1 MDAERWALAL
11 LGAAVGSIGWL
22 LVGMYL
28 QRRDADR
35 RARSALRAVYFEL
48 ELNAVNARIAR
59 EHRRFAAL
67 SRANFDRTLPDVA
80 MLLAPD
86 ALGTLVTAY
95 HGHAGYEQLATE
107 EGIPPAV
114 ANGALSGIVDAH
126 DRALAVVRKE
136 CFPGDRRPATAAS
149 AFLEGQEGGDRG

>member
-22 LVGMYL
+22 FVGMYL
-28 QRRDADR
+28 QRRDANR

-48 ELNAVNARIAR
+48 ELNAVNVEIAR
-59 EHRRFAAL
+59 QHGRFSSL

-86 ALGTLVTAY
+86 DLGNLVTAY
-95 HGHAGYEQLATE
+95 HGHAGYEQLSTE
-107 EGIPPAV
+107 EGIPSGV
-114 ANGALSGIVDAH
+114 AAAALAGIAEAH
-126 DRALAVVRKE
+126 ERALDVVRKE
-136 CFPGDRRPATAAS
+136 CFAADRRPATAAS
-149 AFLEGQEGGDRG
+149 TFLEGRKGGGHG